1 MGDNSK
7 LTSYFFAVELDGIES
22 AHFRKCCGLEAET
35 EVIEIEE
42 GGGGVHRF
50 KGRTRFPNLVL
61 EQGICDNDELLKW
74 FRNWLEGKT
83 ERKSGSVVL
92 YDLEYNEIQRW
103 NFFRAFPCRWVGPK
117 LDCKMR
123 DTLAVE
129 RIEIA
134 HEGLELDDAYASD
147 SSGDS
152 FWSKFA
158 DGVQAG
164 LDIAGLV
171 PGVGELADGV
181 NALISL
187 GRGDVAGAALS
198 ATSMLPIV
206 GDAIGKGG
214 KIARAAIKHGDE
226 IVEGTKDSARII
238 KNARQ
243 RAVRNAWKQEKEMV
257 EITGQGT
264 RRWTKSELKELV
276 ETGKVKGYQGHHINN
291 VKDHPEMAGN
301 PNNVEF
307 LNKTEHLESH
317 GGNYRNMTEGP
328 LLNRSVE

>member
-158 DGVQAG
+158 DGVQAS

-171 PGVGELADGV
+171 PGVGEIADGV

-214 KIARAAIKHGDE
+214 KVVRAAIKHGDE
-226 IVEGTKDSARII
+226 VVEGTKDSARII

-257 EITGQGT
+257 EMKGYGT
-264 RRWTKSELKELV
+264 RNWMKSEMRELK

-307 LNKTEHLESH
+307 LNKTEHLEVH

>member
-171 PGVGELADGV
+171 PGAGEIADGV

-187 GRGDVAGAALS
+187 GRGDVAGATLS

>member
-1 MGDNSK
+1 M
-7 LTSYFFAVELDGIES
+7 ELDGIES

-171 PGVGELADGV
+171 PGVGEIADGV

-187 GRGDVAGAALS
+187 GRGDVAGATLFLRFFLSPHQAL
-198 ATSMLPIV
+198 
-206 GDAIGKGG
+206 
-214 KIARAAIKHGDE
+214 
-226 IVEGTKDSARII
+226 
-238 KNARQ
+238 
-243 RAVRNAWKQEKEMV
+243 
-257 EITGQGT
+257 
-264 RRWTKSELKELV
+264 
-276 ETGKVKGYQGHHINN
+276 
-291 VKDHPEMAGN
+291 AG
-301 PNNVEF
+301 F
-307 LNKTEHLESH
+307 S
-317 GGNYRNMTEGP
+317 
-328 LLNRSVE
+328 

>member
-61 EQGICDNDELLKW
+61 EQVICDNDELLKW

-164 LDIAGLV
+164 LDIAGLI
-171 PGVGELADGV
+171 PGVGEIADGV

-187 GRGDVAGAALS
+187 GRGDVAGATLS
-198 ATSMLPIV
+198 AASMLPIV

-226 IVEGTKDSARII
+226 VLEAAGKSVDGIVSRGNKVDTGSKIL
-238 KNARQ
+238 KNAKD
-243 RAVRNAWKQEKEMV
+243 AKKLDGNSEANKFAKEK
-257 EITGQGT
+257 GY
-264 RRWTKSELKELV
+264 KDAHELKKDYV
-276 ETGKVKGYQGHHINN
+276 GKDNISKYDIYRN
-291 VKDHPEMAGN
+291 
-301 PNNVEF
+301 
-307 LNKTEHLESH
+307 NKTGESFLINKT
-317 GGNYRNMTEGP
+317 GTSIVP
-328 LLNRSVE
+328 VD

>member
-1 MGDNSK
+1 MRFTTVDPIRDGSNW
-7 LTSYFFAVELDGIES
+7 FAYVNNDPVNYVDLW
-22 AHFRKCCGLEAET
+22 GLLAS
-35 EVIEIEE
+35 E
-42 GGGGVHRF
+42 GHI
-50 KGRTRFPNLVL
+50 NWNAVL
-61 EQGICDNDELLKW
+61 
-74 FRNWLEGKT
+74 
-83 ERKSGSVVL
+83 
-92 YDLEYNEIQRW
+92 
-103 NFFRAFPCRWVGPK
+103 
-117 LDCKMR
+117 
-123 DTLAVE
+123 
-129 RIEIA
+129 
-134 HEGLELDDAYASD
+134 
-147 SSGDS
+147 
-152 FWSKFA
+152 

-164 LDIAGLV
+164 LDVAGLV
-171 PGVGELADGV
+171 PGVGEIADGV

-187 GRGDVAGAALS
+187 GRGDVAGATLS
-198 ATSMLPIV
+198 AMSMVPVV

-214 KIARAAIKHGDE
+214 KVFRAAIKHGDE
-226 IVEGTKDSARII
+226 IVDGTKDSARII

-307 LNKTEHLESH
+307 LNKTEHLEAH